1 MYEQK
6 QAAGPAD
13 TTKVDL
19 GSGTNVNYWTR
30 SLGVSEQSLR
40 AAVERVGVLPGD
52 VRAEL
57 RRLR

>member
-1 MYEQK
+1 MYERK
-6 QAAGPAD
+6 PAAGPAD

-19 GSGTNVNYWTR
+19 ESGANVNYWTR

-40 AAVERVGVLPGD
+40 AAVERVGMLPGD